1 MSIAITSR
9 HGSAH
14 ITPAQDS
21 MWHRAIF
28 GLDTCVIADDKT
40 LNFEADIQSNN
51 EVRVRSGIAMLQ
63 GRFWCVPIG
72 TYDPLTIQNG
82 NQGEKRIDLAVQRWT
97 ITEETNTQSCDWV
110 VIMGTPTTGEAEVP
124 SHVEGDLD
132 NGDTVAD
139 MPMFQITL
147 DGINL
152 TAVTP
157 VFVSAIS
164 TEAARISD
172 KTKQMFAAAGYPIE

>member
-51 EVRVRSGIAMLQ
+51 EVRVRSGIA
-63 GRFWCVPIG
+63 
-72 TYDPLTIQNG
+72 
-82 NQGEKRIDLAVQRWT
+82 
-97 ITEETNTQSCDWV
+97 
-110 VIMGTPTTGEAEVP
+110 
-124 SHVEGDLD
+124 
-132 NGDTVAD
+132 
-139 MPMFQITL
+139 L

-152 TAVTP
+152 TAITP
-157 VFVSAIS
+157 IFKTAIS
-164 TEAARISD
+164 TEAARISAE
-172 KTKQMFAAAGYPIE
+172 TKQMFAAAGYPITD